1 MVQRLPA
8 VDVYKLLTA
17 AYTGLMACLCSW
29 AVFIMPHGQ
38 GANMTVLAPIW
49 ALVSAFLNLSA
60 NYDQSLRS
68 IVGALIGLGLTQLI
82 ALIISSASSS
92 GYNDWIGVVVCF
104 PVCFF
109 LGIADPA
116 TGCKMSKVFRS
127 DVAMESMYIPLAF
140 PNGQPFLHSLLTS
153 GAFIVGSAETLVA
166 TTILNAFNLLP
177 RHEVPPIPS
186 FAKRAADY
194 YETLSTYCTSGM
206 QHAGFI
212 DRQRAVFE
220 EAWRAASRAAPTPEL
235 RSVIYRMAAELIA
248 LRTTLRDGAYS
259 PEILEYIWHPLV
271 ANIVELRL
279 ETVYWLRR
287 SASPI
292 GDDGAI
298 HETDLVELGNQ
309 MKIRLN
315 EQSLIYGTKVFSGES
330 SLSPATDIVRFQ
342 FAMSLI
348 ARFAMLSDDFHRLV
362 REYEKSLP
370 ETKGWIHWP
379 SRLRQ
384 YFVDCKKYWIDWWH
398 LPFFAFGSMT
408 LTQRFIH
415 PLRLSITITAFA
427 LPSCGLGSSEPHC
440 GDLRLLGAG
449 PHSLLFPSNSWSVPG
464 RRGRGGSL
472 APSWLRLSRS
482 SACLFTP
489 TPRLHSWWRCSSSPS
504 LVNWAVFIRASTMVV
519 QSSPSRGCWWAS
531 SQHLAKGKR
540 VKI

>member
-370 ETKGWIHWP
+370 ETKGWVSVKAWQKGRVGWLHHFPIEKCF
-379 SRLRQ
+379 R
-384 YFVDCKKYWIDWWH
+384 FV
-398 LPFFAFGSMT
+398 
-408 LTQRFIH
+408 
-415 PLRLSITITAFA
+415 
-427 LPSCGLGSSEPHC
+427 
-440 GDLRLLGAG
+440 
-449 PHSLLFPSNSWSVPG
+449 
-464 RRGRGGSL
+464 
-472 APSWLRLSRS
+472 
-482 SACLFTP
+482 
-489 TPRLHSWWRCSSSPS
+489 
-504 LVNWAVFIRASTMVV
+504 
-519 QSSPSRGCWWAS
+519 
-531 SQHLAKGKR
+531 
-540 VKI
+540 